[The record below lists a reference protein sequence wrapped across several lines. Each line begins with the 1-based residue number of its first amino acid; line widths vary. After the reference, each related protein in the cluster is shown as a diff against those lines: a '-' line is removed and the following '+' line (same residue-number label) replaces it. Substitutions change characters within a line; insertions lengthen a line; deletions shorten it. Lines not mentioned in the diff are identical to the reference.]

1 MKVREV
7 KQLSND
13 FHALRPR
20 QPSSDRGRR
29 SPRPAWR
36 SRRLPS
42 RMWSFSAGVVLQ
54 VISFMNMKGG
64 VGKPTLAVNVAYA
77 LADLH
82 HKKVLLVDGDP
93 QFNATQ
99 CLLFPDRYL
108 KHINDPTK
116 GTLKASFVPRSP
128 GQVNTTTGTA
138 KPVTKAKRGLDDCTI
153 PIFVAQHG
161 KGRLDLLPS
170 RLSLVEVQH
179 SRRQTEA
186 RLKMYLE
193 EKAAHYDYV
202 IIDCP
207 PTISIFTEA
216 AILASDKYLVPIKP
230 DPLSVVGLPL
240 LEQYI
245 DEYCTDFGSQIKQ
258 MGIVFTMVRGQTPQ
272 AMKDV
277 MNDLKASRK
286 DAVFPICLN
295 EATSVAES
303 VQARQPIFR
312 YVKATPK
319 VKMQVVDIANEF
331 LSRTNK

>member
-1 MKVREV
+1 MWNPSAEV
-7 KQLSND
+7 
-13 FHALRPR
+13 
-20 QPSSDRGRR
+20 
-29 SPRPAWR
+29 
-36 SRRLPS
+36 
-42 RMWSFSAGVVLQ
+42 VVQ

-64 VGKPTLAVNVAYA
+64 VGKTTLAVNVAYA

-82 HKKVLLVDGDP
+82 QKKVLIVDGDP

-116 GTLKASFVPRSP
+116 GTLKEIFVPRSP
-128 GQVNTTTGTA
+128 GQVSTTAGIA
-138 KPVTKAKRGLDDCTI
+138 KPVTRAKMVLNDCTL
-153 PIFVAQHG
+153 PIFVAQG

-202 IIDCP
+202 LIDCP

-245 DEYCTDFGSQIKQ
+245 EEYCTDFGSQIKQ
-258 MGIVFTMVRGQTPQ
+258 MGIVFTMVRGHTPQ

-277 MNDLKASRK
+277 MSDLRASRK
-286 DAVFPICLN
+286 DAIFPVWLN

-303 VQARQPIFR
+303 VQARQPVFR
-312 YVKATPK
+312 YAKATPK

-331 LSRTNK
+331 LLRTSK